1 MSPGR
6 KCEPLWFYCARVDRL
21 WTGGGQDVDCVVLWT
36 SSQVIL
42 TVYLNDT
49 QQMLTEVPITP
60 ATRVTDVVEYCKEA
74 GEGDCHLAEVWNG
87 HGESV
92 GGNRASTASQPE

>member
-1 MSPGR
+1 M
-6 KCEPLWFYCARVDRL
+6 
-21 WTGGGQDVDCVVLWT
+21 
-36 SSQVIL
+36 IL

-92 GGNRASTASQPE
+92 RWNAQPLHPQPLSLNVFLKKKKQL